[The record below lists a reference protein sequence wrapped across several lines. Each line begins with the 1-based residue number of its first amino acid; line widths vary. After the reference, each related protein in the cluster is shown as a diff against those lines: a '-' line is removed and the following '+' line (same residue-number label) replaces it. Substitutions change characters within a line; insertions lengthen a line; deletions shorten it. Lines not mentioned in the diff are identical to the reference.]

1 MMLLIC
7 YPAMRYLSEGYSL
20 NDLFFSVFAG
30 LRGSVSLAL
39 CIVIQTHI
47 DSDNGDS
54 AGVGYVSFPKDEIRQ
69 VENCQELLH
78 NPPNSLYLSPF
89 LPCDLFLSILSQL
102 SSLTSPSPLS
112 SPLLSCPVFSSP
124 LFSSL
129 RLYLSYALW
138 WLSRYS

>member
-47 DSDNGDS
+47 DIDNGDS

-69 VENCQELLH
+69 VKHCQEYLH
-78 NPPNSLYLSPF
+78 KPLKSFYLSPL
-89 LPCDLFLSILSQL
+89 LPCDLFSSILYNFPNLLLLHVSFPL
-102 SSLTSPSPLS
+102 FCPVLS
-112 SPLLSCPVFSSP
+112 SPIFS
-124 LFSSL
+124 
-129 RLYLSYALW
+129 
-138 WLSRYS
+138 